1 MSSSILR
8 GEVSEVISGEVSR
21 AESSWRAYARTM
33 YMTTYKPMYLALYIC
48 MYNVHDVRAVEP
60 RNGRQI
66 DVNTR
71 TCKHLDAF
79 QASLVLSNANLAKQ
93 GRNLAFLS
101 PNLALTSPLKP
112 QKTLGF
118 HQKARL
124 ARLEVGMPRVWEIHV
139 HAHVHVHS
147 PYRSVW
153 KITSPDLA
161 NLASGF
167 SSVGAR
173 LSPAIN
179 LRTKLPHV
187 ARSLPRCPSSRTSQ
201 VTRQWANAGPTARLP
216 EWHSVASC
224 DEMPSP
230 QRMGPPQKFDAPL
243 GCGNSRAINHS
254 LFFMSDPMSPV
265 TISQRIAL

>member
-1 MSSSILR
+1 MSSPIVR

-21 AESSWRAYARTM
+21 TESSWRACARTM
-33 YMTTYKPMYLALYIC
+33 YRTTYKPMYVALYMD

-66 DVNTR
+66 DVKAR
-71 TCKHLDAF
+71 TYKHLDASL
-79 QASLVLSNANLAKQ
+79 ASLVLSNANLAKQ
-93 GRNLAFLS
+93 GRNLAFLR

-147 PYRSVW
+147 PYRRVW
-153 KITSPDLA
+153 KITSPYLA

-167 SSVGAR
+167 SSVRTR

-179 LRTKLPHV
+179 LRTTLPHV
-187 ARSLPRCPSSRTSQ
+187 ARSLPRCPTSRISRP
-201 VTRQWANAGPTARLP
+201 TRQGANGGPTARLP
-216 EWHSVASC
+216 EWHSNVGSHQKTLGT
-224 DEMPSP
+224 PSP
-230 QRMGPPQKFDAPL
+230 TPQTL
-243 GCGNSRAINHS
+243 GRGNSRA
-254 LFFMSDPMSPV
+254 
-265 TISQRIAL
+265 R